1 MTKLIIR
8 TLQTPTGPKVM
19 LCDERGAPLPMQRET
34 IVNCGIDQVD
44 SISVT
49 FAIDG
54 EEVRL
59 EAQA

>member
-1 MTKLIIR
+1 MTKLTIR

-19 LCDERGAPLPMQRET
+19 LCDAEGAPLPLQRET
-34 IVNCGIDQVD
+34 TINCGINQID
-44 SISVT
+44 SITVT

-54 EEVRL
+54 EKVRL